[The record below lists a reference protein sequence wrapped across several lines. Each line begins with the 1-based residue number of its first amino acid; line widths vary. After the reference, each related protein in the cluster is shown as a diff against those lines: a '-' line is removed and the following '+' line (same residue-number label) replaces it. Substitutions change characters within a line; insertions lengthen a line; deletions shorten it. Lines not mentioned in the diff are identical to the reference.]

1 MKTFVLIST
10 VAIIV
15 LSACGSDAGTVPDG
29 AVIAAGDRAVFPEDI
44 TESFERYRGD
54 TTSVDIFKEN
64 IIARELFICHAID
77 LGLDEDREVVRLTHE
92 RSRELLQA
100 QYLSFSLDQ
109 VELDSGVVRDFWET
123 MGTGISYT
131 CFYHEDSLVA
141 DSVCT
146 MVKNGEDLSRF
157 AVEIGMDE
165 IIRQTRGNITL
176 DDRNFS
182 NVMDYP
188 YLITAVPGDVIGPF
202 PVTLGWRLLHIDSTW
217 TYEPEPFE
225 SDSQRIGAML
235 LARSRETRKK
245 FLEDSLKTAYHV
257 QVNYDAL
264 NIMQE
269 RSDSLGYSF
278 GAFLPEEEEMEVV
291 SWDGGSRN
299 LFSVAENIQGL
310 PGYLPRY
317 TKNLQWLDDY
327 ARRLALFDI
336 EMEEAIVLG
345 LDTAPDIARQLNSRH
360 WENLLDKYY
369 EVIISPEVQPDSTTL
384 NEIYLEVR
392 DDHLVPESRVFNV
405 LFLKNAERIQAAQ
418 EMMSS
423 GGDVLAAKDEFETFP
438 PVVAEGEET
447 LSIPFRREMIPEG
460 DRESLW
466 ALVPGEE
473 AVVSL
478 SDTTALWFR
487 LETVLDEHVAT
498 FEDIKDLVNAEA
510 RQRAETGVIQALVD
524 SLSEEYHL
532 YVDQEFFESFYV
544 PLEADSTSETESSM
558 EVI

>member
-10 VAIIV
+10 VVIIV

-165 IIRQTRGNITL
+165 IIRQTRGKITL

-423 GGDVLAAKDEFETFP
+423 GGDVLAAKEEFETFP

-447 LSIPFRREMIPEG
+447 LSIPFRREMIPED
-460 DRESLW
+460 DRELLW

-498 FEDIKDLVNAEA
+498 FEDIKDLVTVEA